1 MTLTGIGIVPG
12 YAKTDPVDG
21 TDRYAQNRRISAV
34 RYTFDD
40 GSAVTQSFDTDASY
54 RSVQTLVL
62 PNVPTTHVTLTILS
76 SVNGEATGGQQ
87 PFDKVAISEVAFWV

>member
-1 MTLTGIGIVPG
+1 MPG

-40 GSAVTQSFDTDASY
+40 GSAVTQLFDTNASH
-54 RSVQTLVL
+54 RFIQTIAL
-62 PNVPTTHVTLTILS
+62 PNVSTSHVTITILG
-76 SVNGEATGGQQ
+76 SVEGQATGGKQ
-87 PFDKVAISEVAFWV
+87 PFDKVALSEVTLSV